1 MHLFINLK
9 IFLFC
14 TSCTIKYGLRERKI
28 YYPIRPYINCA
39 EQALIKIPRA
49 ISVCKI
55 FETQHVIL
63 GVAIVVRN
71 KKIVFVIKDFLRWEL
86 FYEYMYVSNSAYLN
100 SRGWSTLGKFPLS
113 SKHAPPLNGS
123 SVQGIME
130 GWSSG
135 ITGNCA
141 FVQVGCLSW
150 RERLYQEPSWTT

>member
-1 MHLFINLK
+1 MLPNTILHLFINLK

-86 FYEYMYVSNSAYLN
+86 FYEYMYGSEFCLPKQQRLVDPREVS
-100 SRGWSTLGKFPLS
+100 TEF
-113 SKHAPPLNGS
+113 
-123 SVQGIME
+123 
-130 GWSSG
+130 
-135 ITGNCA
+135 
-141 FVQVGCLSW
+141 
-150 RERLYQEPSWTT
+150 